1 MAGSAMEAI
10 ACRVARCPRRA
21 VRPRLVSVTCRR
33 DREFARTRE
42 TITYPASASA
52 ERCLL
57 RTESEISRLSERQR
71 TSTTARA
78 RASRKSVVA
87 TARGSTR
94 QTLPRSRLPRSR
106 AAMTIGGVGGE
117 QTRRDGNSH
126 RPAKSPDHNCRIA
139 WLTSRSGPI
148 RRQPLEARALCR
160 PVRTRCAVCG
170 ARCAGGGSRVRV
182 CPARRRR
189 CPARGGQRARQ
200 CVRGLRPRLGLEE
213 PIMSCQCS
221 RSGTIHPAVGRLS
234 IETDGP
240 GDSRSKRHS

>member
-1 MAGSAMEAI
+1 MEAI

-148 RRQPLEARALCR
+148 RRQPLEARAFAGPSGR
-160 PVRTRCAVCG
+160 G
-170 ARCAGGGSRVRV
+170 ARCA
-182 CPARRRR
+182 
-189 CPARGGQRARQ
+189 
-200 CVRGLRPRLGLEE
+200 VRGAREEDLE
-213 PIMSCQCS
+213 CAFAQ
-221 RSGTIHPAVGRLS
+221 RDV
-234 IETDGP
+234 DGVLHEEDNALVSVCEDF
-240 GDSRSKRHS
+240 GQGFV